1 MIYRMSRA
9 NRKPNKIKEFICE
22 ECGIKYQLKKTPNKG
37 RKHLCKNCLRIE
49 INKRARAAK
58 YHINP
63 EYRLKNRAWRLENL
77 YKLSL
82 EDFDAL
88 SEKQNNVC
96 AICKKT
102 NYNGRPLVV
111 DHSHISNKI
120 RGLLCDKCNRAIGA
134 LEDDPKRLQN
144 AILYLIRAEDDKSW
158 DRYFINIA
166 SLISTRSKDLSTQ
179 VGAVLV
185 KDGVI
190 LSTGYNG
197 FPRGCDDNNTE
208 RNERPLKYKWVV
220 HAEENA
226 LLNAGREGVSTKSAT
241 MYVTPIRPCSG
252 CMKAMI
258 QCGVKRIVCQALFNV
273 DKWDKEFEIS
283 SQMMEEAGVDY
294 VEIN

>member
-1 MIYRMSRA
+1 MNNNIDHKK
-9 NRKPNKIKEFICE
+9 RKPNEIKEFICE
-22 ECGIKYQLKKTPNKG
+22 NCGTKYKLKKTPNKG
-37 RKHLCKNCLRIE
+37 RRYLCKACLRIG
-49 INKRARAAK
+49 INKRAREAK
-58 YHINP
+58 YHTKP
-63 EYRLKNRAWRLENL
+63 EYKCKNRAWRLKNI
-77 YKLSL
+77 YGLSL
-82 EDFDAL
+82 NDYDAIA
-88 SEKQNNVC
+88 EKQNNVC
-96 AICKKT
+96 AICKKP
-102 NYNGRPLVV
+102 NDDRFLVV
-111 DHSHISNKI
+111 DHNHNTNKV

-134 LEDDPKRLQN
+134 LGDDPKRLQN
-144 AILYLIRAEDDKSW
+144 AILYLIRSEADKSW

-208 RNERPLKYKWVV
+208 RNDRPSKYKWVV

-252 CMKAMI
+252 CVKAMI

-283 SQMMEEAGVDY
+283 SQMLEESGVDY
-294 VEIN
+294 VEID